1 MRTTLMRTVMLAV
14 VIVTMRVAGADAAVA
29 CGDAEG
35 DTLWSALQTRL
46 SVGVRGTGFRL
57 EDRDRNP
64 NATSAAQGSFYG
76 SITELKARQD
86 LWPYKFFADYLFC
99 PYGGLELTWD
109 RVGADT
115 ITRQDGHNDGTVI
128 ANAPLLGAFGR
139 YPNDT
144 GFVPYAGIGVGYAFT
159 HFEPDYHWT
168 HAILPNGDFKAGPDW
183 RQSFD
188 MRDSWSWFLYA
199 GLSVALNA
207 NWALDLYVRHEEL
220 NLHATHSTYVGTTLT
235 SGPTDF
241 SLPFRNDALGIG
253 ARYSF

>member
-1 MRTTLMRTVMLAV
+1 MRTRLIQTGMLAV
-14 VIVTMRVAGADAAVA
+14 AIVTMRVAVSDAA
-29 CGDAEG
+29 AEG
-35 DTLWSALQTRL
+35 DTLWTELHDRL
-46 SVGVRGTGFRL
+46 SVGVRSTVFRL
-57 EDRDRNP
+57 EDHDRNP

-76 SITELKARQD
+76 SITELKASQD

-109 RVGADT
+109 RVEADT
-115 ITRQDGHNDGTVI
+115 ITRLDGHSDGTVI
-128 ANAPLLGAFGR
+128 VNAPLLGAFGR

-144 GFVPYAGIGVGYAFT
+144 GFVPYAGVGVGYAFA

-183 RQSFD
+183 HQSFD
-188 MRDSWSWFLYA
+188 MHDSWCWFLYA

-207 NWALDLYVRHEEL
+207 NWALDLYVRHEEMDV
-220 NLHATHSTYVGTTLT
+220 HATHSTYVGDTLT